1 MGFDAFVK
9 IEGLPGE
16 STDHKHKDWIE
27 LLSFSWGATQP
38 ASVASAT
45 GGRSAERVNVQDFS
59 FVHVMDKATPLLA
72 LRVCDG
78 KHIPKVEVE
87 LCEAAGDKH
96 TYMKYTMENVIISSV
111 RPGGSSQGGESKPM
125 EEVSL
130 NFGKITWEYTPVD
143 SLGKPGSK
151 QIAGWN
157 LEANTKI

>member
-1 MGFDAFVK
+1 MGFDAYIK
-9 IEGLPGE
+9 IGSIPGE
-16 STDHKHKDWIE
+16 STDSKHKDWIE
-27 LLSFSWGATQP
+27 LLSFSWGASQP

-59 FVHVMDKATPLLA
+59 IVKVLDKSSPILA

-78 KHIPKVEVE
+78 QHIDKAVVE

-96 TYMKYTMENVIISSV
+96 VYMKYTMENVIISSV

-143 SLGKPGSK
+143 SLGHPLGK
-151 QIAGWN
+151 QVAGWN
-157 LEANTKI
+157 LETNVKI